1 MGHYLLVIL
10 GLCFSA
16 IIYWG
21 SDRRA
26 RGIIFHI
33 FWISGLFLI
42 LLSLYFYESIT
53 LFDQDL
59 KPFPLYQKIILIGF
73 CCLIISRILAIIIGK
88 SAIYAELAE
97 ERQQRAISEITQLA
111 ASSGSLMELL
121 NFALDKI
128 ISILKMSAGAAHIFH
143 AARQNLVLGS
153 YIGLSARMARRL
165 EMLGLDDTAIGRT
178 AKNKRLLI
186 IRNLRLSHDY
196 EIFGGKS
203 DGFTHMALIPI
214 VSYGEHW
221 GVITLFGRGPYRP
234 GKLRV
239 DLLEQ
244 FGEQLGAALVLGRK
258 MRSTANSL
266 ENARAFLGSLGDEI
280 YVTSRLAGTGQGA
293 IRGITWTLTRILG
306 GDRFDLVE
314 KPGRTWKII
323 LSSEPDAAGRVL
335 NFNDQLDLDIETA
348 PSGLISWNQNPPFKE
363 FAERRSYVF
372 CAMPDKTSILFIR
385 MESRRSRSIDFEFFY
400 NACKIIQGLSLRL
413 TDSGK
418 QARKSRIDS
427 IRSVTLKRGP
437 ETSEAM
443 EQISGKFEKI
453 GGDLEKLIDD
463 YSGPDGDPG
472 MKSLI
477 SWLEIIKQSASEGKD
492 ATRLFSIPAKAGSAE
507 RPSTPPEA
515 GPQKAAGREN
525 IAIER
530 ITKKEDSQKAKPTR
544 ILAVDS
550 QDVIREL
557 LTSMLTG
564 MGYDAVVVSESKEA
578 ISEFQK
584 AADENKGF
592 EIVVADNV
600 LDRISG
606 LDLSAKLKEIDPQ
619 ISFVLISGWGQEPEQ
634 SEISESGVDRV
645 LRKPFRIEQ
654 LSEVIGDLLQEKSSA

>member
-1 MGHYLLVIL
+1 VGHYLLIIL

-21 SDRRA
+21 SEKRV
-26 RGIIFHI
+26 RGIIFHV
-33 FWISGLFLI
+33 FWISGLLLI
-42 LLSLYFYESIT
+42 LLSFYFYQYIT

-59 KPFPLYQKIILIGF
+59 QPFPLYQKSILVGF
-73 CCLIISRILAIIIGK
+73 CSLIVSRILAIIFGK
-88 SAIYAELAE
+88 SAVYAELAE

-165 EMLGLDDTAIGRT
+165 ETLGLDDTAIGRT

-196 EIFGGKS
+196 EIFGGKT

-221 GVITLFGRGPYRP
+221 GVITLFGKGPYRP

-266 ENARAFLGSLGDEI
+266 ENAKTFISSLGDEL
-280 YVTSRLAGTGQGA
+280 YVSSKLSGTGQGA

-306 GDRFDLVE
+306 GDRFDLIE
-314 KPGRTWKII
+314 KPGDAWKIS
-323 LSSEPDAAGRVL
+323 LSSEPDAVGRALTV
-335 NFNDQLDLDIETA
+335 NDKLDIDIETA
-348 PSGLISWNQNPPFKE
+348 PSGLISWNQNPPFRE
-363 FAERRSYVF
+363 FADRRSYAF
-372 CAMPDKTSILFIR
+372 CAMPDKTAVLFVR
-385 MESRRSRSIDFEFFY
+385 METRRKSSVDFDFFY
-400 NACKIIQGLSLRL
+400 NACKIIHGLSLRL
-413 TDSGK
+413 IDSGK
-418 QARKSRIDS
+418 PAGKSSLDS
-427 IRSVTLKRGP
+427 TRAISLKRKP
-437 ETSEAM
+437 ESSLSVEK
-443 EQISGKFEKI
+443 ISGKFKKI
-453 GGDLEKLIDD
+453 SGDLEKLISD
-463 YSGPDGDPG
+463 YSGSDSDPE

-477 SWLEIIKQSASEGKD
+477 SWLELIKKSAYEGVD
-492 ATRLFSIPAKAGSAE
+492 AARSLSPPAKTRAVKGPVKTPQKAGSGGDI
-507 RPSTPPEA
+507 TV
-515 GPQKAAGREN
+515 
-525 IAIER
+525 ER
-530 ITKKEDSQKAKPTR
+530 IAKKEDSGKTKRIR

-557 LTSMLTG
+557 LTGMLTG
-564 MGYDAVVVSESKEA
+564 MGHDTVVVAESGEALKEFRKA
-578 ISEFQK
+578 IEDKDRFTM
-584 AADENKGF
+584 
-592 EIVVADNV
+592 VVADNV
-600 LDRISG
+600 LDTITG
-606 LDLSAKLKEIDPQ
+606 LELSVKLKEIDPAV
-619 ISFVLISGWGQEPEQ
+619 SFILITGWGQEPEQ
-634 SEISESGVDRV
+634 AEIDGSGVDRV
-645 LRKPFRIEQ
+645 LKKPFRIEQ
-654 LSEVIGDLLQEKSSA
+654 LSEIIDELVRETSSA